1 MNRTAA
7 LDFNPLSRPAP
18 ITMASNAQRQVYPSV
33 SREDINRQRERE
45 TRAKAAP
52 AAVIG
57 KSTPTH
63 LVLDP
68 ERSRASHHRETYERA
83 DPDGYRKRCTLS
95 VAWAKA
101 LREIMAKTGA
111 GQYSIAMRL
120 GVARSTVRYWLSGQ
134 GGPSP
139 VAGRRF
145 VQVYREVMG
154 QEPPTA

>member
-1 MNRTAA
+1 MRTAA
-7 LDFNPLSRPAP
+7 LDFNPFGRAAP
-18 ITMASNAQRQVYPSV
+18 ITMTSNAQRQVYPSV
-33 SREDINRQRERE
+33 SREDINRERERE
-45 TRAKAAP
+45 RKAK

-57 KSTPTH
+57 KSTPSH
-63 LVLDP
+63 LVRAP

-83 DPDGYRKRCTLS
+83 DPDGFRKRCTLS

-120 GVARSTVRYWLSGQ
+120 GVARSTVRYWLSGE

-145 VQVYREVMG
+145 VQVYREVM
-154 QEPPTA
+154 QQDPPAV